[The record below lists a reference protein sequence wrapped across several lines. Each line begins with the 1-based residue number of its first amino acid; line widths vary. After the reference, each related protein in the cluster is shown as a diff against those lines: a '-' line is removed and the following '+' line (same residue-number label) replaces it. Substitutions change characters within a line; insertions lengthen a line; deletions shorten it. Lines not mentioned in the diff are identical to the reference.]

1 VFFTGIDDGT
11 ITGNI
16 ENKIVSIFFGNN
28 FQRSIDFLKIKF
40 GLDEIILKLVDTS
53 DETVNLLYNL
63 RKKYRKMFATDFEM
77 TEEKTRNWIKK
88 LILGNPERILFIIYF
103 NNKKIGCIGNGG
115 YDKKN
120 NSSRLDNMMK
130 DPLRNLPGAMTIVEK
145 VYLKWMFDD
154 LKLSKIT
161 GFLFSDNSRMIKLH
175 KKCGWITTDVVP
187 IKKISTG
194 KEIRWEEITTKQ
206 AMILGTAGFTA
217 LMCSFAVRAKE
228 ELLLGE
234 KVNNVLVT
242 GATGGVGSIAVMIL
256 AKLGYN
262 VTAVTGKSE
271 HNEYLKSIGAKSI
284 INRAEFDK
292 EPRPLD
298 KGLWD
303 CAVDTVGGKIL
314 ANVLA
319 QTKDGGIV
327 AACGNASDYKLNTT
341 VMPFIIRGV
350 KLWGISSVSTSKK
363 RREFVWNEASK
374 LIDFE
379 KLDQSIKIVSLEEIL
394 DVYPKMLK
402 GETAGRYIVDLNK

>member
-1 VFFTGIDDGT
+1 MSETFKAIVVNQTEKDFTREVKSIDKSFLKHGDVLVKVDYSGLNYKDALILKNGARLVKEFPHIPGIDFSGT
-11 ITGNI
+11 VIESENNNYVPGDEVILTGWRVGEIYYGGYSQLAKVN
-16 ENKIVSIFFGNN
+16 G
-28 FQRSIDFLKIKF
+28 DFL
-40 GLDEIILKLVDTS
+40 V
-53 DETVNLLYNL
+53 
-63 RKKYRKMFATDFEM
+63 KKPK
-77 TEEKTRNWIKK
+77 
-88 LILGNPERILFIIYF
+88 P
-103 NNKKIGCIGNGG
+103 
-115 YDKKN
+115 
-120 NSSRLDNMMK
+120 
-130 DPLRNLPGAMTIVEK
+130 
-145 VYLKWMFDD
+145 
-154 LKLSKIT
+154 
-161 GFLFSDNSRMIKLH
+161 
-175 KKCGWITTDVVP
+175 
-187 IKKISTG
+187 
-194 KEIRWEEITTKQ
+194 ITTKK

-217 LMCSFAVRAKE
+217 LLCSLAVKAKE

-271 HNEYLKSIGAKSI
+271 HNEYLKSIGAKNI

-292 EPRPLD
+292 EPKPLD